1 MMAIRKTSRVIK
13 SGIVLIGALTLV
25 VFAWWAL
32 AYQGSPGSR
41 PSFTFAQVSR
51 GDLEIIVSS
60 TGSLAAV
67 ETVEIGTQASGTID
81 QLLVDY
87 NDQVKKGQVLA
98 VLDQSSFNASVKK
111 AKAEVLKAQAEL
123 QQAED
128 EFRRNAP
135 LQEKGYISAQEFLP
149 IRTAVDTTKAS
160 LQSAEANLEQ
170 AEINLEH
177 TVIRSP
183 IDGTVIDRSVDA
195 GQTVAASL
203 STPTLFLIAEDL
215 SRMQI
220 ETQVDETDIGQIR
233 QGQPVRFTVQSYF
246 DQDFIGSVRQIRL
259 QPETNDN
266 VVTYTVI
273 VDASNESRLLMP
285 GMTATVDF
293 IVHQAKNTLLVPV
306 AVLNF
311 KPDSRSDSASIHA
324 GTKTSQIFSPENG
337 GRLQAVDVTTGQSDG
352 LVTEVAGEA
361 LSEGM
366 MVAIGMK
373 QEGEDAEEEGFS
385 LFGFMNQ
392 GQRGPMSGGGGP
404 GQRPGGGP
412 GQRPG
417 GGGGPRP

>member
-1 MMAIRKTSRVIK
+1 MQKKRKTSRVIK
-13 SGIVLIGALTLV
+13 SAVVLIGALSLV
-25 VFAWWAL
+25 MIAWWAL
-32 AYQGSPGSR
+32 AQQGPAGSE
-41 PSFTFAQVSR
+41 PSFKFAEVSR
-51 GDLEIIVSS
+51 GNLEVLVSS
-60 TGSLAAV
+60 TGTLAAV
-67 ETVEIGTQASGTID
+67 ETVEIGTQASGTIE

-123 QQAED
+123 KQAED
-128 EFRRNAP
+128 EFSRNVP

-149 IRTAVDTTKAS
+149 ITTAVATTKAS

-170 AEINLEH
+170 TRINLEY

-215 SRMQI
+215 AQMQI

-246 DQDFIGSVRQIRL
+246 DQNFIGSVRQIRL
-259 QPETNDN
+259 QPETHDN

-273 VDASNESRLLMP
+273 VDASNESGLLMP

-293 IVHQAKNTLLVPV
+293 VVHQSENVLLVPV
-306 AVLNF
+306 AALNF
-311 KPDSRSDSASIHA
+311 TPDSNRNNND
-324 GTKTSQIFSPENG
+324 GSQVFSRQADG
-337 GRLQAVDVTTGQSDG
+337 HLQPIQISVGESDG
-352 LVTEVAGEA
+352 LLTEIAGNELA
-361 LSEGM
+361 AGM
-366 MVAIGMK
+366 QVAIGMN

-385 LFGFMNQ
+385 LFSFMNQ
-392 GQRGPMSGGGGP
+392 GQGRSPGGGG
-404 GQRPGGGP
+404 GPGGGP
-412 GQRPG
+412 GQGSG
-417 GGGGPRP
+417 GGARP